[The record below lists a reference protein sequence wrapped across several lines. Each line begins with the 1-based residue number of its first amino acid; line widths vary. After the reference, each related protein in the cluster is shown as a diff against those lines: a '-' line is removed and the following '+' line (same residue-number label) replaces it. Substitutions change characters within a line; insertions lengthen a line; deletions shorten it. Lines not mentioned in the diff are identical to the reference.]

1 MLHISNSEGFLLEV
15 SFSIDQFP
23 KHIHFRGTQQR
34 FPPKYIDNTF
44 LGYSE
49 YFYVLLCLECI
60 LGLAFMLTSKVCIV
74 FGFPFVT

>member
-34 FPPKYIDNTF
+34 FPPKYIDNAF

-49 YFYVLLCLECI
+49 YFYEMSRMY

-74 FGFPFVT
+74 FRFPFVT